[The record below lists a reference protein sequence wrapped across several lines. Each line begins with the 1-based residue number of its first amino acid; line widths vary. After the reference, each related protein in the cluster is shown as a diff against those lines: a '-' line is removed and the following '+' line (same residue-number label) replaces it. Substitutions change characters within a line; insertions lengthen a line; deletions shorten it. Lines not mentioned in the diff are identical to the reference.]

1 MSVLLEGVEMENS
14 RLNNKFWIASII
26 LILFNFFHMPISE
39 AFIFGP
45 KNYDECIQKNLKS
58 GMSDLQTRAIVQ
70 TCRRQFPQQET
81 QRARRRFSCDNGITY
96 SQPVPTQYSDNRG
109 MSYARVERMRDNEV
123 FNGYSLSY
131 SRISEKIDTVNT
143 EWSDRDIRGDIRYKV
158 TISNKLN
165 FGIRS
170 IFIGYSEEAG
180 LCSEKSIIMGCSG
193 GVGAGLTGTFSCPSP
208 PIDGSFRYCIVG
220 IGYSPFDDHRAI
232 AEVAGTQCDVVD

>member
-1 MSVLLEGVEMENS
+1 MKNNRV
-14 RLNNKFWIASII
+14 NNKSGIAFIV
-26 LILFNFFHMPISE
+26 LIAFNFFHMSTSE

-45 KNYDECIQKNLKS
+45 KNYDECIQKNLES
-58 GMSDLQTRAIVQ
+58 GMSDLQTRAIIQ

-81 QRARRRFSCDNGITY
+81 QRARRRVSCDNGITY
-96 SQPVPTQYSDNRG
+96 TSPIPTRYSSNLG

-131 SRISEKIDTVNT
+131 NRISEKIDTVNT
-143 EWSDRDIRGDIRYKV
+143 EWSDRDIRGDIRYEV

-170 IFIGYSEEAG
+170 IFIGYSEESG
-180 LCSEKSIIMGCSG
+180 LCSEKPIIMGCSG
-193 GVGAGLTGTFSCPSP
+193 GVDAGLTGTFSCPSP
-208 PIDGSFRYCIVG
+208 PIDGRFHYCIVG